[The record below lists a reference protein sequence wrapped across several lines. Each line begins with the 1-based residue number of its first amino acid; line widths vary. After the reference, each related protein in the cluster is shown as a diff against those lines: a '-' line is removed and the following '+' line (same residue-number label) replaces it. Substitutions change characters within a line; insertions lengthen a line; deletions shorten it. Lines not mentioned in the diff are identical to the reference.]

1 MSEDEHWAHL
11 IALDEELLQGGVA
24 LSEWCSLIMREADIA
39 FTKGAY
45 LAAILT
51 SVAGIESHLRSEQ
64 PQSDNAK
71 LVGLINQAQ
80 LDADLKADLHVLR
93 KYRNK
98 WVHIESPW
106 EDEAPL
112 QNSEHFAAEL
122 KWLSLQ
128 SAYYVKRFMLT
139 YGFNSTT

>member
-11 IALDEELLQGGVA
+11 VALDEELLQGGVA
-24 LSEWCSLIMREADIA
+24 LSEWCSMIVREADIA

-64 PQSDNAK
+64 CQSDHAR
-71 LVGLINQAQ
+71 LVELINQAQ
-80 LDADLKADLHVLR
+80 LEEDLKTDLHALR
-93 KYRNK
+93 KYRNN

-112 QNSEHFAAEL
+112 QHPEYFAAEL
-122 KWLSLQ
+122 KNMAFFAIRLLRKTLYAHPWI
-128 SAYYVKRFMLT
+128 
-139 YGFNSTT
+139 